1 MIRFVRCLLDGY
13 ILFNGS
19 FSFQFYGGLR
29 PPLAPHGGLCPL
41 SYGTKIEME
50 NGKWKM
56 KYKRIKKQK

>member
-1 MIRFVRCLLDGY
+1 VRAYGASALQFLNIYAVGFVNLNAVGQGD
-13 ILFNGS
+13 
-19 FSFQFYGGLR
+19 
-29 PPLAPHGGLCPL
+29 HGGLCPL